1 MTLSFQIVLC
11 LPGAFCEVMVT
22 PLWPVS
28 AHAPRPA
35 SYISVVW
42 LVIAMAGATAAL
54 DIVRFTDQAWLLH
67 IFLKNI

>member
-1 MTLSFQIVLC
+1 M
-11 LPGAFCEVMVT
+11 MVT